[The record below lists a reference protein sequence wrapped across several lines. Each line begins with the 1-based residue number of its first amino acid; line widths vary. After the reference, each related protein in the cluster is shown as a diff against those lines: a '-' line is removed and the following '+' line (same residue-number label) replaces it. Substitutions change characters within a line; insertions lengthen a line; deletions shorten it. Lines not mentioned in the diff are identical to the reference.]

1 MGQRIER
8 YFWHEKENLLKIETK
23 AQELN
28 ERLFLYHQVLMN
40 EPQIFSLNQ
49 KETLVSRDKL
59 IPKGT
64 QEIVLDGKWLM

>member
-40 EPQIFSLNQ
+40 EPLIFSLNQ
-49 KETLVSRDKL
+49 KENFVSEDKL
-59 IPKGT
+59 IPKSIK
-64 QEIVLDGKWLM
+64 EIVLDGKWIM